1 MIERHER
8 RVVVG
13 LVAVAVAIRVGFALT
28 LPPLQ
33 SPDERAHF
41 DYVQHLAAH
50 RTLPVQPELTPAE
63 AFEGWPQ
70 SYQPPL
76 AYLTFVPVAAA
87 TRAWDAGPGQRLR
100 ALRLQN
106 AIYGG
111 LLVAIVFGIARR
123 LRPPGHPLRLLA
135 PLFVAC
141 LPGLAGNAGSLNNDT
156 LANLLAAGLWW
167 VWLALAPGLRRS
179 LAIGVLFG
187 AACLTKLTAATL
199 APLLLVVPWLQRR
212 SLRGALAEGCLAAA
226 LALLLMLPWMLR
238 NLALYGDPLAVGAGS
253 FAFETLTG
261 VLPPDLIEQAR
272 QPAPG
277 KALLQLFGR
286 FGVANNLS
294 WTPVPSVWLPLAALG
309 LAGWLRPRSTGG
321 SADDFTTWA
330 VGFTLAAL
338 LTGAGLVAFSLGYY
352 GAWQGRYLFVCITPI
367 ALLLCEGGA
376 RWLPRGRTA
385 LAIALLAVLLIA
397 LDVALIWQLDG
408 FFADTPARLW
418 GQRTSL

>member
-1 MIERHER
+1 MRGRI
-8 RVVVG
+8 G
-13 LVAVAVAIRVGFALT
+13 QAWIRV
-28 LPPLQ
+28 
-33 SPDERAHF
+33 
-41 DYVQHLAAH
+41 
-50 RTLPVQPELTPAE
+50 AE
-63 AFEGWPQ
+63 A
-70 SYQPPL
+70 SQPRQLSPL
-76 AYLTFVPVAAA
+76 
-87 TRAWDAGPGQRLR
+87 
-100 ALRLQN
+100 
-106 AIYGG
+106 
-111 LLVAIVFGIARR
+111 LLLFAFGI
-123 LRPPGHPLRLLA
+123 G
-135 PLFVAC
+135 
-141 LPGLAGNAGSLNNDT
+141 
-156 LANLLAAGLWW
+156 
-167 VWLALAPGLRRS
+167 ALAWAWHHLGIPWS
-179 LAIGVLFG
+179 LESGVLFG

-309 LAGWLRPRSTGG
+309 LAGWLRPRPTGG

-330 VGFTLAAL
+330 VGFTFAAL

-352 GAWQGRYLFVCITPI
+352 GAWQGRYLFVCIAPI
-367 ALLLCEGGA
+367 ALLLCEGGL
-376 RWLPRGRTA
+376 RWLPRGRMA
-385 LAIALLAVLLIA
+385 LAIALLAALLIA
-397 LDVALIWQLDG
+397 LDAALLWQLDG
-408 FFADTPARLW
+408 FFADTPRRLW
-418 GQRTSL
+418 ALRTSL